1 MFVRML
7 VRRLRDRA
15 QNRSYAMA
23 NSGQFRQPRWWT
35 DAHNSAWDH
44 VREAF
49 RTKWD
54 QERAAGARDNAPHWD
69 EVEPA
74 IRFGFGAR
82 RRPEPAPEPESQRA
96 SASEWDPETEAL
108 LEQEWDTMHTV
119 PEDGFMPRLWHDIR
133 QFVHRGWLG
142 P

>member
-1 MFVRML
+1 
-7 VRRLRDRA
+7 
-15 QNRSYAMA
+15 MA
-23 NSGQFRQPRWWT
+23 KPEQFRQPRWWT

-49 RTKWD
+49 RTKWE
-54 QERAAGARDNAPHWD
+54 QNRAAEPVVHASDWD
-69 EVEPA
+69 EAEPA

-82 RRPEPAPEPESQRA
+82 RRAQQPPEAQPSQAPE
-96 SASEWDPETEAL
+96 SEWDPETEAL
-108 LEQEWDTMHTV
+108 LEQEWDSMHHSSD
-119 PEDGFMPRLWHDIR
+119 DGFMPRLWHDVR

>member
-1 MFVRML
+1 
-7 VRRLRDRA
+7 
-15 QNRSYAMA
+15 MA
-23 NSGQFRQPRWWT
+23 KPEHFRQPRWWT

-49 RTKWD
+49 RTKWE
-54 QERAAGARDNAPHWD
+54 QNRVAEPAAEARDWEEA
-69 EVEPA
+69 EPA

-82 RRPEPAPEPESQRA
+82 RRVSQPAEAQEAPQASQ
-96 SASEWDPETEAL
+96 SDWDPETEAL
-108 LEQEWDTMHTV
+108 LEQEWDSMHH
-119 PEDGFMPRLWHDIR
+119 PSDDGFMPRLWHDVR

>member
-1 MFVRML
+1 
-7 VRRLRDRA
+7 
-15 QNRSYAMA
+15 MA
-23 NSGQFRQPRWWT
+23 KPEHFRQPRWWT

-49 RTKWD
+49 RAKWELR
-54 QERAAGARDNAPHWD
+54 QEAEPNSEPSEWD
-69 EVEPA
+69 DVEPA

-82 RRPEPAPEPESQRA
+82 RRAPEPEEPREAEA
-96 SASEWDPETEAL
+96 SPPDWDPETEAM
-108 LEQEWDTMHTV
+108 LEEEWDSMHHS
-119 PEDGFMPRLWHDIR
+119 PEEGFMPRLWHDVR